1 MEPTIANKVIV
12 CFLSRN
18 IIASLEFPAK
28 SLQTCYIPGVAMLEP
43 VVLLEALPNW
53 WDLLDIIVFL
63 LLALIRRHWWMLL
76 RDMCATPVCLLGG
89 ELG

>member
-1 MEPTIANKVIV
+1 
-12 CFLSRN
+12 
-18 IIASLEFPAK
+18 
-28 SLQTCYIPGVAMLEP
+28 MLEP

-76 RDMCATPVCLLGG
+76 RDMCATPVCLLTGG
-89 ELG
+89 FG